1 LLVDLISMADRADF
15 VKKIEDELRKPK
27 AEQNQDLLA
36 FWTGQLVQLQAGS
49 QSGLGLK
56 VLELPLPFPDVVL
69 AKADTHKR
77 GSIHASSVVSGD
89 EATRDQLKL
98 WFKACLAS
106 SMAFD
111 LVKPDLDERQVSYS
125 WKFADYINDIEHKFG
140 FRVYNIEKANGES
153 EDLILQDSQGWLRTL
168 SGYADY
174 IIADPKADTRATA
187 KAFALCVVE
196 IQSDED
202 DEERCECQLQA
213 YLVILIH
220 RYGYKFLTGVLVLNN
235 GTCRAY
241 RAEIRPSE
249 GKVYE
254 SKDCFPL
261 YQIVDV
267 LPNLLKL

>member
-1 LLVDLISMADRADF
+1 M
-15 VKKIEDELRKPK
+15 
-27 AEQNQDLLA
+27 
-36 FWTGQLVQLQAGS
+36 
-49 QSGLGLK
+49 
-56 VLELPLPFPDVVL
+56 LELPLPFPDVLL

-77 GSIHASSVVSGD
+77 GSIHASSVVAGD
-89 EATRDQLKL
+89 EETRDQLKL

-111 LVKPDLDERQVSYS
+111 LVKPDVDERQANYS
-125 WKFADYINDIEHKFG
+125 WNFADYIDDIESNFG

-153 EDLILQDSQGWLRTL
+153 DDLILQDTRGWLRTL
-168 SGYADY
+168 SGYADF
-174 IIADPKADTRATA
+174 IIADRKADTRATA

-196 IQSDED
+196 IQNDD
-202 DEERCECQLQA
+202 DEEQCEYQLQA